1 MRQTVTI
8 RNPRHL
14 SLRDNRLVIQEKD
27 SKSHGNIVLAKIP
40 LSDIWVVIIDSPQIT
55 MTSALVSEMND
66 AGIGVM
72 F

>member
-14 SLRDNRLVIQEKD
+14 SLRDNRLVIREKD
-27 SKSHGNIVLAKIP
+27 PESRSETALAEIP
-40 LSDIWVVIIDSPQIT
+40 LSDIWVVILMLRSNSQKNFLI
-55 MTSALVSEMND
+55 NRK
-66 AGIGVM
+66 M